1 MNVLLVGWYGA
12 SFSMW
17 VPPTELLVR
26 DSRTTSGRGS
36 LFQEMHLTVGQQT
49 IGGDKELRAFLPGSP
64 PSQPFL
70 GPALGTPHPLELCQ
84 GDRIGDRSHHLTCVG
99 RWVTWGPLDVPPSSW
114 RWPQM
119 APVWVAY
126 LSSPPPATLCS
137 WPLFLFTLS
146 HPNWPLQ
153 QFKCRAC
160 FPFLI

>member
-64 PSQPFL
+64 PSL
-70 GPALGTPHPLELCQ
+70 LSLSWALPWAHHTPLNYAKGT
-84 GDRIGDRSHHLTCVG
+84 G
-99 RWVTWGPLDVPPSSW
+99 
-114 RWPQM
+114 
-119 APVWVAY
+119 
-126 LSSPPPATLCS
+126 
-137 WPLFLFTLS
+137 
-146 HPNWPLQ
+146 
-153 QFKCRAC
+153 
-160 FPFLI
+160 